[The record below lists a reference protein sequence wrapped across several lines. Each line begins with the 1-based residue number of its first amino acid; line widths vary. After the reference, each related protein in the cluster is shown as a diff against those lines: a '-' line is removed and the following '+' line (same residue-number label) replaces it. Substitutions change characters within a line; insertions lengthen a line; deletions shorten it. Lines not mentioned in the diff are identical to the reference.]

1 MSSNNSLRQNR
12 LKREISLDELG
23 RTTKVP
29 RAYLEMIDDGRLD
42 ELPAGLYG
50 RSYVKA
56 FAAAVGVSA
65 EQALAECSAQLV
77 DVPDPLPAMREITR
91 ERTPPTLSAAI
102 AERVREWYVARDAS
116 KPVRLPGTVYVAAG
130 LDALLLFLLN
140 AFIVGLAANAC
151 QVPVEALVRLAGG
164 AMGSIG
170 AFTCVMYFALLGG
183 IGGQTLGMRICG
195 TSLAAYPRPLNLRAI
210 GGRAVEA
217 LLGGSSVVVDWLCS
231 SELPKQR
238 ESTV

>member
-1 MSSNNSLRQNR
+1 MSINNFLRQNR
-12 LKREISLDELG
+12 LRRAISMDELV
-23 RTTKVP
+23 RATKVP
-29 RAYLEMIDDGRLD
+29 RAYLDMIDDGRLS

-50 RSYVKA
+50 RSYVRA

-65 EQALAECSAQLV
+65 EQALAECSEQLV

-91 ERTPPTLSAAI
+91 ERTAPTLAAAI
-102 AERVREWYVARDAS
+102 ADWVREWYATRDTS
-116 KPVRLPGTVYVAAG
+116 RPLKFPGTVYVAAG

-140 AFIVGLAANAC
+140 AFIVGVAANAC
-151 QVPVEALVRLAGG
+151 EVPVEALLRLAGG

-195 TSLAAYPRPLNLRAI
+195 TSLAASPRPLNLRAI

-217 LLGGSSVVVDWLCS
+217 VLGGSSVLVDWLRS
-231 SELPKQR
+231 TELPRHR